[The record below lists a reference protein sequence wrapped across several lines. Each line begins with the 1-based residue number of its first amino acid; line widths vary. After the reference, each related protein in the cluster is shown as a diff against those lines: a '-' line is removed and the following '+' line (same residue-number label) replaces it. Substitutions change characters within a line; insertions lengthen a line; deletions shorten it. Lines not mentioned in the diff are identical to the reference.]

1 MLQACHGMVHLGSVL
16 CLLAVGFA
24 GDTCSAQDRAA
35 NREAKNLLHDTF
47 TDANKKDLTKH
58 KMNNGAGWKNFGS
71 GYWEISRN
79 RARITRRASQ
89 DVIAADAGASTGTLT
104 CDLIT
109 PTPEARGMDA
119 GLVVRLVDNDNY
131 WLVAFRAHPV
141 EIEIYEKVRGE
152 YHSMYKSSFTF
163 APQTIYRIRVTVD
176 DKKLTALINN
186 VSQAQI
192 MLEDGPAGTYWGLRD
207 NSAPDRQPGWDNFK
221 LSSP

>member
-1 MLQACHGMVHLGSVL
+1 MLRWI
-16 CLLAVGFA
+16 LAVGVTFIAFA
-24 GDTCSAQDRAA
+24 DTCSAQPS

-47 TDANKKDLTKH
+47 TDANKKDLAKH
-58 KMNNGAGWKNFGS
+58 KMNNGPGWKSFGGGS
-71 GYWEISRN
+71 WEISRN
-79 RARITRRASQ
+79 RARISRRASQ
-89 DVIAADAGASTGTLT
+89 DVIAADAGTSTGTLT

-109 PTPEARGMDA
+109 PTPEARGMDT

-131 WLVAFRAHPV
+131 WLIALRAHPV
-141 EIEIYEKVRGE
+141 EIEVYKKVKGE
-152 YHSMYKSSFTF
+152 YHSLYKSSFTF